1 MLESGTFETRLSL
14 AFITDS
20 AFDFGQYQTNT
31 LPSTKQAVNVF
42 ILRDQEIIL
51 TKNFNTDSSMI
62 NMFFPGFTKIML
74 DNFGQ
79 NIVPSKQPFNQGLV
93 LEKGLFKFVNINST
107 TLYEVKN
114 TKDISQTYQLLSQLI
129 NQEQK
134 FLNQLESF
142 MQMLIKSKVFGPT
155 STQAPVVQ
163 PEKRSIMADRRIS
176 QPLLTQNPVFPLHL
190 MDPCSNR

>member
-1 MLESGTFETRLSL
+1 MLEGGTFETRLSL

-74 DNFGQ
+74 EEFGQ
-79 NIVPSKQPFNQGLV
+79 NIVPTKQAYNQGLV
-93 LEKGLFKFVNINST
+93 LDKGLFKFVNINST
-107 TLYEVKN
+107 SLYEVKN
-114 TKDISQTYQLLSQLI
+114 TKDISQTNQLLSQLI
-129 NQEQK
+129 NQEQT

-142 MQMLIKSKVFGPT
+142 MQIKITNLNLV
-155 STQAPVVQ
+155 AIQ
-163 PEKRSIMADRRIS
+163 PPK
-176 QPLLTQNPVFPLHL
+176 
-190 MDPCSNR
+190 

>member
-1 MLESGTFETRLSL
+1 MLESGSFETRLSL

-20 AFDFGQYQTNT
+20 AFDFAQYQTNT

-62 NMFFPGFTKIML
+62 NMFFPGFTKIMH

-114 TKDISQTYQLLSQLI
+114 TKDISQTYHFLSQLI
-129 NQEQK
+129 KHEQTFFSSSQSAWI
-134 FLNQLESF
+134 FLFL
-142 MQMLIKSKVFGPT
+142 QM
-155 STQAPVVQ
+155 
-163 PEKRSIMADRRIS
+163 
-176 QPLLTQNPVFPLHL
+176 
-190 MDPCSNR
+190 

>member
-1 MLESGTFETRLSL
+1 MLEGGTFQTRLSL

-20 AFDFGQYQTNT
+20 AFNFGQYQTNT

-62 NMFFPGFTKIML
+62 NMFFPGFTKIMQ

-114 TKDISQTYQLLSQLI
+114 TKDISQTYQILSQLI
-129 NQEQK
+129 
-134 FLNQLESF
+134 
-142 MQMLIKSKVFGPT
+142 T
-155 STQAPVVQ
+155 T
-163 PEKRSIMADRRIS
+163 
-176 QPLLTQNPVFPLHL
+176 
-190 MDPCSNR
+190 

>member
-1 MLESGTFETRLSL
+1 
-14 AFITDS
+14 
-20 AFDFGQYQTNT
+20 
-31 LPSTKQAVNVF
+31 
-42 ILRDQEIIL
+42 
-51 TKNFNTDSSMI
+51 
-62 NMFFPGFTKIML
+62 ML

-79 NIVPSKQPFNQGLV
+79 NIVPSKQPYNQGLV

-142 MQMLIKSKVFGPT
+142 MQIKITNFNLVAIQQLKYVIGS
-155 STQAPVVQ
+155 
-163 PEKRSIMADRRIS
+163 
-176 QPLLTQNPVFPLHL
+176 
-190 MDPCSNR
+190 

>member
-1 MLESGTFETRLSL
+1 
-14 AFITDS
+14 
-20 AFDFGQYQTNT
+20 
-31 LPSTKQAVNVF
+31 
-42 ILRDQEIIL
+42 
-51 TKNFNTDSSMI
+51 
-62 NMFFPGFTKIML
+62 ML

-79 NIVPSKQPFNQGLV
+79 NIVASKQAYNQGLV

-142 MQMLIKSKVFGPT
+142 MQMLIKSKVF
-155 STQAPVVQ
+155 
-163 PEKRSIMADRRIS
+163 
-176 QPLLTQNPVFPLHL
+176 
-190 MDPCSNR
+190 